1 MAQYEELYIEQG
13 STFQYIITL
22 ANPAGGAFNLTSYT
36 ARSQLRRS
44 YKSVSAV
51 DFTITYPDRAGGQIQ
66 LNLTDE
72 NTALL
77 KHGNY
82 VFDVIIESSSG
93 EIYRVIEGIAFVN
106 PGVTE

>member
-22 ANPAGGAFNLTSYT
+22 SNPSGGAFDLTSYT
-36 ARSQLRRS
+36 ARSQLKRS
-44 YKSVSAV
+44 YKSVSAI
-51 DFTITYPDRAGGQIQ
+51 DFTITYPNRTGGQIQ

-72 NTALL
+72 ITALL
-77 KHGNY
+77 KYGNY
-82 VFDVIIESSSG
+82 VFDVVIESSSG
-93 EIYRVIEGIAFVN
+93 EIYRVIEGIAFVD